1 MSNPITVPKGAHKTN
16 CAPSISDLSPAYRGL
31 LESIRQVNFGRIE
44 GLVVRGGEPVL
55 DPPPRVVRA
64 VRLAENARW
73 RPEPAGAPC
82 RLKREQIALVQELAA
97 IGTGVIRTIK
107 VHDGLPVALE
117 IHETAKIPDTSRSES
132 VG

>member
-1 MSNPITVPKGAHKTN
+1 MSNPITVPKGARKTN
-16 CAPSISDLSPAYRGL
+16 CAPSNSDLSPAYRGL

-55 DPPPRVVRA
+55 DPPPRVVGA
-64 VRLAENARW
+64 IRLAQRGPS
-73 RPEPAGAPC
+73 RPESAGAQC
-82 RLKREQIALVQELAA
+82 HWKREQFALVQELAA